1 MPITRTQIARYVE
14 EALAVAVRP
23 EIWQPARR
31 LPVFLR
37 DDYAFY
43 EVEFLGTPCL
53 LMADKT
59 DERSAVT
66 IRKHIQQV
74 ELKWGDRPIV
84 YVCEQITSA
93 HRRRLIEQKIPFV
106 VPGNQMYLPMLGID
120 LREHFRH
127 VHTEVTQLAPATQ
140 AALLLL
146 LNAPNQQ
153 SYDTQELATRL
164 DCSRMTA
171 SRCLKEL
178 AATDLNLVRVDGRK
192 GVLEF
197 DGDRREL
204 WQRALPLFADPVK
217 HRKRLHARASDAPW
231 LTAGLTALAH
241 YSMLAAPPAPVVATT
256 TTQWKQLQ
264 QQFDWERAAAG
275 DPDALE
281 VELWSYE
288 PKLLATG
295 DVVDRLSLYLSLKD
309 DDDERVQGSLE
320 EMMEGIQW

>member
-1 MPITRTQIARYVE
+1 M
-14 EALAVAVRP
+14 AVRP

-43 EVEFLGTPCL
+43 EVAILGKPWL

-66 IRKHIQQV
+66 ILKHIQQV
-74 ELKWGDRPIV
+74 ELKCGDRPIV

-93 HRRRLIEQKIPFV
+93 HRRRLIEQKIPFI

-127 VHTEVTQLAPATQ
+127 VHTEVTKLAPATQ

-146 LNAPNQQ
+146 LSDPKLSGPKQQ
-153 SYDTQELATRL
+153 SYDTQELAARL

-178 AATDLNLVRVDGRK
+178 AATDLELVHTVGKK
-192 GVLEF
+192 GILEYG
-197 DGDRREL
+197 GDRREL

-256 TTQWKQLQ
+256 TTTWKQLQ
-264 QQFDWERAAAG
+264 QQFNWEPAVVG
-275 DPDALE
+275 DTDALE

-320 EMMEGIQW
+320 EMMEGIRW